1 MQSSRGRAVAPV
13 RYPCSILAWYRLSR
27 ALPQALIAAKGTND
41 CGGSCIVR
49 RILSKPN
56 GGPTAAVFRVNEEPA
71 SAVSGHCVDSN
82 YFDCHHGDRTD
93 AESKRVRAKAAWTKL
108 ATSHTAA
115 LRPPRHATDASSQSP
130 GSASVLGRRRK
141 CAAAERSLESRQSL
155 LGQKSDSSHHSAV
168 SSVGPSSDM
177 LTPRSLATI

>member
-108 ATSHTAA
+108 ATSPPAA
-115 LRPPRHATDASSQSP
+115 PRPPGTQLTPQASRPLVHRFLS
-130 GSASVLGRRRK
+130 RRRK
-141 CAAAERSLESRQSL
+141 CEPLNDHLTR
-155 LGQKSDSSHHSAV
+155 GNPCSAKN
-168 SSVGPSSDM
+168 
-177 LTPRSLATI
+177 LILAITPQFRA